1 MWNALMEFFEAK
13 ELYNDRYEPLMRAK
27 RILR

>member
-13 ELYNDRYEPLMRAK
+13 ELYDDRYELLMRA
-27 RILR
+27 RDILR